1 MALRITAL
9 IEDSPGE
16 DTSLEY
22 EHGLSFF
29 IEYDG
34 HTLLFDT
41 GQTGAFVRNAEV
53 LGVNLMTLEKVVLS
67 HGHYDHTGGLL
78 ILADTARSFELYLKE
93 CIFQKKYAH
102 KEGRYEFK
110 GNAFNEADLRNLG
123 IRYRFVQ
130 EDCTELLPGVWLITN
145 FPRVY
150 ADEAANPRFVLEE
163 AGVYRQDRFD
173 DEVVLALES
182 PRGLVVLL
190 GCSHPG
196 VRNMLDHV
204 KAQLKQP
211 IYAVLGGTHLVEADE
226 KRTMD
231 AVEYLLRE
239 VSGPIGIS
247 HCSGKAAMA
256 QLKAATPRYFHNKTG
271 SVLEV

>member
-1 MALRITAL
+1 VLLPKKICLQR
-9 IEDSPGE
+9 
-16 DTSLEY
+16 
-22 EHGLSFF
+22 
-29 IEYDG
+29 G
-34 HTLLFDT
+34 H
-41 GQTGAFVRNAEV
+41 
-53 LGVNLMTLEKVVLS
+53 
-67 HGHYDHTGGLL
+67 
-78 ILADTARSFELYLKE
+78 
-93 CIFQKKYAH
+93 
-102 KEGRYEFK
+102 YEFK

-123 IRYRFVQ
+123 IRYRLVE
-130 EDCTELLPGVWLITN
+130 EDCTELLPGAWLITN

-150 ADEAANPRFVLEE
+150 PDEVVNPRFVVEE

-226 KRTMD
+226 KRTAD
-231 AVEYLLRE
+231 TVEYLLRE
-239 VSGPIGIS
+239 VSGPIGVS
-247 HCSGKAAMA
+247 HCSGKAAME